1 MKYYLK
7 TENSYLK
14 IQTKRPLELQK
25 RRDCEG
31 HSKFTQVAHI
41 KKITFEFSP
50 HLISFGF
57 HLSKT
62 K

>member
-1 MKYYLK
+1 MRKRQ
-7 TENSYLK
+7 NSFSKKEEGKDK
-14 IQTKRPLELQK
+14 IVKLPK

-31 HSKFTQVAHI
+31 QSKFTQVAHI

>member
-1 MKYYLK
+1 MKYCLKIENSCLK
-7 TENSYLK
+7 T
-14 IQTKRPLELQK
+14 QTKHPLRLPK
-25 RRDCEG
+25 RKDCEG
-31 HSKFTQVAHI
+31 QSEFTQVAHI